1 MSLFRSS
8 GRKSGDW
15 VQVSCVDWSTVLTPT
30 FDTEK
35 THTFGVGGRRVA
47 MAGINTHHA
56 CFVLKKSEDWIQ
68 VSRVKWSTY
77 PDFRHGK
84 KNRGEFKTPPRP
96 TGRRSNY
103 ANCNKTEITM
113 YLANIGPDR
122 DGLDPSL
129 FIHIGH
135 NSTQLLSAM
144 IPSINAR
151 WVNMYCMP
159 HSNTST
165 SLHGYLK
172 S

>member
-15 VQVSCVDWSTVLTPT
+15 VQVSCVEWSTYSDFRHGKKLTHLGWVAGGGQWRVLIHTTHASFLRRARTGSKSAAWNEVLTPT
-30 FDTEK
+30 FD
-35 THTFGVGGRRVA
+35 
-47 MAGINTHHA
+47 M
-56 CFVLKKSEDWIQ
+56 
-68 VSRVKWSTY
+68 
-77 PDFRHGK
+77 GK
-84 KNRGEFKTPPRP
+84 KRGEFKTPPRP

-129 FIHIGH
+129 IIHIGH